1 MRSRLDLSHRGGQGE
16 EAGAGAKAG
25 VGARVGEG
33 AVTGG
38 GGSLDRETEASVI
51 FVFYI

>member
-1 MRSRLDLSHRGGQGE
+1 MRSRLDLSHRRGQGE

-25 VGARVGEG
+25 VGVRRGEE

-38 GGSLDRETEASVI
+38 GGSLDRGTEASFI
-51 FVFYI
+51 FVFCI